1 MDTYDIIEKIE
12 DHQNENTE
20 ILSYETYQALDTIK
34 SKLEVIAKFILTNG
48 VEL

>member
-20 ILSYETYQALDTIK
+20 ILSYETYQSLDIIK
-34 SKLEVIAKFILTNG
+34 SKVSLIFKYEQHAST
-48 VEL
+48 